1 MGQSAETCEELPGIP
16 VPLPFDGDNSTSTK
30 IDPIDDSSDTI
41 PSEEGGEDDTS
52 SGNTQKYY
60 IRTHIGT
67 LFFALFATTFF

>member
-41 PSEEGGEDDTS
+41 PSEEGGEDNAS

-60 IRTHIGT
+60 IGT
-67 LFFALFATTFF
+67 LLFALCATTFF